1 MVGTDEDAPAVTL
14 VTTDGQL
21 LDLAAPGRHTVVFFF
36 EDVTSARSASMAG
49 DFNDHLTGFSQL
61 GAQVVGVG
69 IDRPWL
75 VAAMASGHD
84 LRYPLVSDA
93 DRSVCLAFG
102 LVGTRRGRPRATTVM
117 IDRAG
122 LVKRVFAEVP
132 PYGHARDV
140 LNEAETLWGGY

>member
-1 MVGTDEDAPAVTL
+1 MVGTDEDAPSVVL
-14 VTTDGQL
+14 LTTDGEL
-21 LDLAAPGRHTVVFFF
+21 FDLGAPGQHMVVFFF
-36 EDVTSARSASMAG
+36 EDATSVRSTNIAG
-49 DFNDHLTGFSQL
+49 DFNDHLTGFKQL
-61 GAQVVGVG
+61 GIQVVGVG
-69 IDRPWL
+69 VERAGLI
-75 VAAMASGHD
+75 AGMASGHD

-117 IDRAG
+117 IDRGG